1 MVVKKT
7 KAPKYP
13 RVMVSGERH
22 VQLATEAKKQGVS
35 IAQLAEKAFAKAFK
49 K

>member
-1 MVVKKT
+1 MPKP

-13 RVMVSGERH
+13 RVMVSPQRH
-22 VQLATEAKKQGVS
+22 VQLAVAAKKLGKS
-35 IAQLAEKAFAKAFK
+35 IAQLAEEVFVKAFK